1 MISATENSF
10 WHRSVKKWHE
20 NTVAGTGPR
29 VFVDTGVGL
38 QFLDMYVRW
47 PG

>member
-1 MISATENSF
+1 MA
-10 WHRSVKKWHE
+10 RSGDGVKGAFME
-20 NTVAGTGPR
+20 MTCVAGTGPR